1 MKKVAPRRAHVT
13 VEGGHVAV
21 VPEALV
27 YDLGVNDGA
36 MRLWLALRRH
46 ADGDGTSYPSRA
58 RLAKLL
64 GCSPDTVD
72 RRVATLVA
80 TGWLTVE
87 PRHDDA
93 GSQRSNLYHLR
104 MAALVPPQGRTD
116 AQGAL
121 GVDAEGAQPQNRGP
135 ERGNEK
141 NEGQMNEG
149 GADAPAAAT
158 PAAAADAAAPA
169 AAPAAGKGARAS
181 TDAWRV
187 VSAVWAERTPAP
199 TMRRDVAARMVD
211 ELVGAGWSAD
221 EVQQAMMAVPT
232 ISRGWLETQLDRQRR
247 ARPRKAVSDDRA
259 TSGWEEPW

>member
-87 PRHDDA
+87 PRHDA
-93 GSQRSNLYHLR
+93 LGSQRSNLYHLR

-116 AQGAL
+116 AAPGAAD
-121 GVDAEGAQPQNRGP
+121 VHQGAQPQDCGP

-149 GADAPAAAT
+149 GADAPAAAM
-158 PAAAADAAAPA
+158 PAAAADAAP
-169 AAPAAGKGARAS
+169 PVAAGKGSRAS
-181 TDAWRV
+181 TDAWRITTSV
-187 VSAVWAERTPAP
+187 YANRDPRPVQ
-199 TMRRDVAARMVD
+199 RRDVVAALVD
-211 ELVGAGWSAD
+211 ELLAAGWSPQ
-221 EVQQAMMAVPT
+221 EVEKAMMAVPT
-232 ISRGWLETQLDRQRR
+232 LSRGWLESELAKIRKQGQRR
-247 ARPRKAVSDDRA
+247 PVSDDRA